1 MPAKAKKPK
10 KRAAR
15 KPAEPRED
23 GVPSQFQLAGHT
35 ITVVTVPKSR
45 WKYKNA
51 VALWMPNECRI
62 ELHGA
67 LTGTARQQAFMH
79 EATHALLDVAGYSNT
94 LSTDEELVDRVAHLL
109 LQMIQTFSNE

>member
-1 MPAKAKKPK
+1 MPAKTKVPK
-10 KRAAR
+10 KRAPR
-15 KPAEPRED
+15 KPPAQRED
-23 GVPSQFQLAGHT
+23 GVPSRFQLAGHT

-51 VALWMPNECRI
+51 IALWMPNECRI

-79 EATHALLDVAGYSNT
+79 EATHALLDVAGYSNS
-94 LSTDEELVDRVAHLL
+94 LSTDEELVDRLANLL
-109 LQMIQTFSNE
+109 LQMIQTFSSE

>member
-1 MPAKAKKPK
+1 MPAKTKVPK
-10 KRAAR
+10 KRALR

-51 VALWMPNECRI
+51 IALWMPNECRI

-79 EATHALLDVAGYSNT
+79 EATHALLDVAGYSNS
-94 LSTDEELVDRVAHLL
+94 LSTDEELVDRLANLL
-109 LQMIQTFSNE
+109 LQMIQTFSSE

>member
-1 MPAKAKKPK
+1 MPAKKKVPK
-10 KRAAR
+10 KRVAR
-15 KPAEPRED
+15 KPAEPRDD
-23 GVPSQFQLAGHT
+23 GVPASFQLAGHT
-35 ITVVTVPKSR
+35 IRVVTVPKSR

-67 LTGTARQQAFMH
+67 LHGTARQQAFMH

-94 LSTDEELVDRVAHLL
+94 LSMDEELVDRLAHLL
-109 LQMIQTFSNE
+109 MQMIQTFSNE

>member
-1 MPAKAKKPK
+1 MPAKSKTPK
-10 KRAAR
+10 KRAVR
-15 KPAEPRED
+15 KPPAPRED

-51 VALWMPNECRI
+51 VALWLPNDCRI

-67 LTGTARQQAFMH
+67 LHGSARVQAFMH
-79 EATHALLDVAGYSNT
+79 EATHAVLDVAGYSNT
-94 LSTDEELVDRVAHLL
+94 LSMDEELVDRLAHLL
-109 LQMIQTFSNE
+109 HQMFTTIE

>member
-1 MPAKAKKPK
+1 MPAKSKTPK
-10 KRAAR
+10 KRAVR
-15 KPAEPRED
+15 KPPAPRED
-23 GVPSQFQLAGHT
+23 GVPASFQLAGHT
-35 ITVVTVPKSR
+35 IRVVTVPKSR

-51 VALWMPNECRI
+51 IALWMPNECKI

-94 LSTDEELVDRVAHLL
+94 LSTDEELVDRLAHLL
-109 LQMIQTFSNE
+109 LQMISTFSNE

>member
-1 MPAKAKKPK
+1 MPAKSKTPK
-10 KRAAR
+10 KRAPR
-15 KPAEPRED
+15 KPAEPRDD
-23 GVPSQFQLAGHT
+23 GVPASFQLAGHT
-35 ITVVTVPKSR
+35 IRVVTVPKSR

-67 LTGTARQQAFMH
+67 LHGTARQQAFMH

-94 LSTDEELVDRVAHLL
+94 LSMDEELVDRLAHLL
-109 LQMIQTFSNE
+109 MQMIQTFSNE

>member
-1 MPAKAKKPK
+1 MPAKKKVPK
-10 KRAAR
+10 KRVAR

-62 ELHGA
+62 EIHGA

-109 LQMIQTFSNE
+109 LQMISTFSNE

>member
-1 MPAKAKKPK
+1 MPAKTKTPK
-10 KRAAR
+10 KRVAR
-15 KPAEPRED
+15 KPLAPRED
-23 GVPSQFQLAGHT
+23 GVPSKFQLAGHT
-35 ITVVTVPKSR
+35 ITVVTIPKSR

-51 VALWMPNECRI
+51 IALWMPNECKI

-109 LQMIQTFSNE
+109 LQMISTFSNE

>member
-1 MPAKAKKPK
+1 MPAKSKTPK
-10 KRAAR
+10 KRTPR
-15 KPAEPRED
+15 KTAGPRED

-51 VALWMPNECRI
+51 VALWLPNDCRI

-67 LTGTARQQAFMH
+67 LHGSARVQAFMH
-79 EATHALLDVAGYSNT
+79 EATHAVLDVAGYSNT
-94 LSTDEELVDRVAHLL
+94 LSMDEELVDRLAHLL
-109 LQMIQTFSNE
+109 HQMFTTIE

>member
-1 MPAKAKKPK
+1 MPAKSKTPK
-10 KRAAR
+10 KRVAR
-15 KPAEPRED
+15 KPPAPRED
-23 GVPSQFQLAGHT
+23 GVPASFQLAGHT
-35 ITVVTVPKSR
+35 IRVVTVPKSR

-51 VALWMPNECRI
+51 IALWMPNECKI

-109 LQMIQTFSNE
+109 LQMISTFSNE

>member
-1 MPAKAKKPK
+1 MPAKSKTPK
-10 KRAAR
+10 KRAPR
-15 KPAEPRED
+15 KPPAPRED

-62 ELHGA
+62 ELHGG
-67 LTGTARQQAFMH
+67 LHGSARVQAFMH
-79 EATHALLDVAGYSNT
+79 EATHAVLDVAGYSNT
-94 LSTDEELVDRVAHLL
+94 LSMDEELVDRLAHLL
-109 LQMIQTFSNE
+109 HQMFTTIE